1 MPCLHFPDQITRWLP
16 LGLLSICTC
25 TTMEQ
30 DFDGYTTTN
39 SFNINFAILFKYNYI
54 YTKTC
59 LPLQLAL
66 LNALEQDIAIRI
78 WVDGVVVKRIELASP
93 VEHILVDLAVCA
105 AQTAVQDP
113 VVKAP
118 GIHKPDSVWP
128 NLLEQVHDSVGPRE
142 RNLVLAACA
151 GSVEFGALLLK
162 CVQSEETEQLHQH
175 VDNVLVDVACFCNV
189 PERRQIVL
197 YDHVLCVGLAEA
209 VEVDEQIVP
218 GLLLLVAVL
227 AGFEGEERYAPSKG
241 IDEVV
246 VVANNVECAA
256 NVATCME
263 LRKDLSGVVRWLFA
277 LEYGTG
283 GLEHLEHRSVRT
295 DCSYMR

>member
-1 MPCLHFPDQITRWLP
+1 MRYNKTRFRWA
-16 LGLLSICTC
+16 
-25 TTMEQ
+25 
-30 DFDGYTTTN
+30 DF
-39 SFNINFAILFKYNYI
+39 FNIKFAVLFKYNYI

-59 LPLQLAL
+59 LLLQLAL
-66 LNALEQDIAIRI
+66 LNALEQDIAIRV
-78 WVDGVVVKRIELASP
+78 WVDGVIVKRVEFAGP

-118 GIHKPDSVWP
+118 GIHKPDSVWADF
-128 NLLEQVHDSVGPRE
+128 LEQVHDSVGPRE

-175 VDNVLVDVACFCNV
+175 VDNVLVNVACLCNV
-189 PERRQIVL
+189 PERRQVVL
-197 YDHVLCVGLAEA
+197 YDHVLRVGFAEA

-218 GLLLLVAVL
+218 GLLLLIAVL
-227 AGFEGEERYAPSKG
+227 AGFEGKERYAPSEG
-241 IDEVV
+241 VDEIV
-246 VVANNVECAA
+246 VVANNVECTA
-256 NVATCME
+256 NVAACME
-263 LRKDLSGVVRWLFA
+263 LRKDLSCVVRRLFS

-283 GLEHLEHRSVRT
+283 GLEHLQQRSVRA
-295 DCSYMR
+295 DCSQV